1 MNASPSARRKSRAE
15 RGSALL
21 LCALASV
28 PAGSCTELPVHLN
41 EPVEELRAE
50 PPDDRVLR
58 HVLARFVR
66 VDGRVDYAGIAAEPG
81 ALEEYLEQVAATD
94 VAALTAEQQLAFWA
108 NAYNALFL
116 RAVSLWHPLPSTRR
130 FPAIDRRVLLYVG
143 EEPLSLA
150 AIRERKLLPLGDPR
164 VLFVLRCGSSSG
176 PAVAREPLRA
186 NELEAELRTRTREFL
201 MDSERND
208 FDARDGAIELS
219 RLFERYR
226 DVFGGD
232 RSGIL
237 EFIAVQRPG
246 LRDLLRGP
254 ELVVR
259 WKPWD
264 DRLDEAR

>member
-1 MNASPSARRKSRAE
+1 MNASPSARRKSRLE
-15 RGSALL
+15 RGSGLL
-21 LCALASV
+21 LCTLAVVS
-28 PAGSCTELPVHLN
+28 AGACTELPIQLN
-41 EPVEELRAE
+41 EPVSELRAE

-81 ALEEYLEQVAATD
+81 ALQGYLEQVAATD
-94 VAALTAEQQLAFWA
+94 LAAFSAEQRLAFWV

-130 FPAIDRRVLLYVG
+130 FPAIDRRVLLHVG
-143 EEPLSLA
+143 TEPLSLA

-164 VLFVLRCGSSSG
+164 VLFALRCGSSSG
-176 PAVAREPLRA
+176 PAVGREPLRA
-186 NELEAELRTRTREFL
+186 EDLEAELRTRSRQFL
-201 MDSERND
+201 MDAALND
-208 FDARDGAIELS
+208 LDASDGAIELS

-226 DVFGGD
+226 DVFGGN
-232 RSGIL
+232 RQGIL
-237 EFIAVQRPG
+237 DFIASQRPG
-246 LRDLLRGP
+246 LRESLRRP
-254 ELVVR
+254 DLVVR